1 MGVICERRRNEN
13 DASAEE
19 QPFRDRA
26 LTIAV
31 PSLGR
36 VLIVEDEPE
45 LAEVLEYNLI
55 RYGFEVLVAR
65 DGIEACRIIG
75 QEKPDL
81 ILLDLLLPLLDG
93 WEICRRL
100 RLHQNSTIASTPV
113 IMLSALGSA
122 DDRLK
127 GYDLGA
133 DLYLP
138 KPYVIKEVLL
148 KSRQLIE
155 QHRDSTRRKIAETE
169 LLQVNKNLEER
180 VLEQTYELQITQST
194 SVEALAILAESYNA
208 DTGVHL
214 ERIRRYVECLASAVK
229 KQSSYVDYL
238 GDKVNF
244 VEELTLA
251 SLLHDIGKTAVPQDI
266 LTKPG
271 RLTEQEFDVV
281 KSHTSVAGEILRRAN
296 RSFFSHFGKDSYLA
310 FARDIALHHHEK
322 WDGTGYPHQLK
333 GKLIPLS
340 ARIVALADVYD
351 ALRSRRAYKE
361 PWPHAEAVA
370 EIIRCS
376 GSQFDPELVEIFI
389 ENADRIEE
397 ISNLLMPT
405 YEDASVSDE
414 LTCLPL

>member
-1 MGVICERRRNEN
+1 MGVIYEQHRDEEEAN
-13 DASAEE
+13 DKE
-19 QPFRDRA
+19 QSLRDRA
-26 LTIAV
+26 LTFTT

-65 DGIEACRIIG
+65 DGMEACRIIG
-75 QEKPDL
+75 QEVLDL
-81 ILLDLLLPLLDG
+81 ILLDLLLPLLNG
-93 WEICRRL
+93 WEICSML
-100 RLHQNSTIASTPV
+100 RSHQNSIIASTPV

-138 KPYVIKEVLL
+138 KPYVMKEVLF
-148 KSRQLIE
+148 KSRKLIE
-155 QHRDSTRRKIAETE
+155 QHRDSARRKITETE
-169 LLQVNKNLEER
+169 LLRVNKNLKER
-180 VLEQTYELQITQST
+180 VMEQTYELQVTQST
-194 SVEALAILAESYNA
+194 SIEALAILAESYDS
-208 DTGVHL
+208 DTGNHL
-214 ERIRRYVECLASAVK
+214 ERIQRYVECLASEVK

-244 VEELTLA
+244 VEEVTLA

-271 RLTEQEFDVV
+271 RLTEQEFDIV
-281 KSHTSVAGEILRRAN
+281 KTHTSVAGEILRRAN
-296 RSFFSHFGKDSYLA
+296 QSFFSHFSKDSYLA

-322 WDGTGYPHQLK
+322 WDGTGYPHQLQ

-351 ALRSRRAYKE
+351 ALRSRRPYKE
-361 PWPHAEAVA
+361 PWPHTEAVA

-376 GSQFDPELVEIFI
+376 GSQFDPELVKIFI
-389 ENADRIEE
+389 ENAARIEE
-397 ISNLLMPT
+397 ISSLLMPT
-405 YEDASVSDE
+405 YEHASISGKSIY
-414 LTCLPL
+414 LPL